1 MCGPVTD
8 MCVEGRIGGCL
19 GALSADMCDSGH
31 ITNFYGLILMCYLL
45 LMCLIWF
52 LNLYLVS
59 MEYLGH
65 WVFLCSRS
73 RNHSWERCLIIH
85 LGLGLFVRQNTL

>member
-45 LMCLIWF
+45 LMCLILF

-59 MEYLGH
+59 IEYLGH
-65 WVFLCSRS
+65 WVFM
-73 RNHSWERCLIIH
+73 
-85 LGLGLFVRQNTL
+85 Q